1 MQSRHTCVDFIFLK
15 RLTIISQPLY
25 KTKKTHIH
33 THAHSHTQQNNFM
46 GSSQLQMS
54 RFVNI
59 KQINSFEV
67 DSMHTRRFTPPLFS
81 LSSFSTSYL
90 LYTSLHTL
98 TLTHTLTHTHS
109 HTTNN
114 NTLSPLPTHTLT
126 HTHTHIHTHNHIQH
140 LHFLLK
146 STHLGRLDFSKSSRL
161 Y

>member
-1 MQSRHTCVDFIFLK
+1 
-15 RLTIISQPLY
+15 
-25 KTKKTHIH
+25 
-33 THAHSHTQQNNFM
+33 
-46 GSSQLQMS
+46 MS

-59 KQINSFEV
+59 KQIESFEV
-67 DSMHTRRFTPPLFS
+67 DLTHTRRFTPPLFS

-161 Y
+161 YWVDFILHASQLGRVDSTWPGWVDAPVVNSTLGPAHWYIFFEIKE